1 MKMRFYIYKYCAR
14 HLGEDRIK
22 DICMRNNVPGFFF
35 AYGKNF
41 WFALIKE
48 FPEDLLIRCDKV
60 HRRPSYLYPVS
71 MISASKRPINPQE
84 QRPIINI
91 GTRKYI
97 EHYFYDV
104 FDYVDSIKDN

>member
-35 AYGKNF
+35 AYGRNF

-48 FPEDLLIRCDKV
+48 FPENLDFVNI
-60 HRRPSYLYPVS
+60 LYCTKEQK
-71 MISASKRPINPQE
+71 KRFKKNIDELKILNPNLK
-84 QRPIINI
+84 IIE
-91 GTRKYI
+91 TK
-97 EHYFYDV
+97 
-104 FDYVDSIKDN
+104 

>member
-1 MKMRFYIYKYCAR
+1 
-14 HLGEDRIK
+14 
-22 DICMRNNVPGFFF
+22 MRNRVPGFFF

-60 HRRPSYLYPVS
+60 YRRPSYLYPVS

-97 EHYFYDV
+97 EYYFYDV